1 MLKTSKSKKNK
12 RLPKRAIEKI
22 NRFSQLA
29 QNEAANV
36 DYKNTKFL
44 GNFIDSQ
51 GKIIPKKF
59 SQLTSKEQRLV
70 TKLIKRARQMRLIP
84 YIIVDQELKTKQII

>member
-1 MLKTSKSKKNK
+1 MPKISKNKKSK
-12 RLPKRAIEKI
+12 RLTKQQIEKI
-22 NRFSQLA
+22 NRFAQVA
-29 QNEAANV
+29 QNEVANV

-44 GNFIDSQ
+44 SAFIDSQ

-70 TKLIKRARQMRLIP
+70 TKLIKRARQMRLMP
-84 YIIVDQELKTKQII
+84 YIVVDQG